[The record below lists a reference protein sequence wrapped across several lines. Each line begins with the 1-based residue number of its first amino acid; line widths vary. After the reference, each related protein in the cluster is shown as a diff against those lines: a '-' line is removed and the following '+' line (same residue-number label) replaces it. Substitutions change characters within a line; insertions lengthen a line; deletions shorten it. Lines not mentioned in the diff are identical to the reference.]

1 MMNLLVLNPAPCS
14 RSAEG
19 AVVVDVSAEQE
30 DDRPWVGF
38 NGFNCYWRYLYRLID
53 GFGELHVNELC
64 GI

>member
-1 MMNLLVLNPAPCS
+1 MMNLLVLNPARCS

-30 DDRPWVGF
+30 DDQPWV
-38 NGFNCYWRYLYRLID
+38 GFNCYWRYLYKLID
-53 GFGELHVNELC
+53 GFEELHGNELC